1 MKHVVITGVSSGIG
15 RAAAEELAARGYHVF
30 GSVRRAE
37 DGARLQADL
46 GQNFTP
52 LLFDVTDAAAIKS
65 AVHNVEK
72 IAGGGGLTALI
83 NNAGV
88 AVSGPLSQLSLDE
101 FRYQFEVNVFGVLA
115 VTQAFLPMLGA
126 GKDTGHPP
134 GRIVNISSVN
144 GRITYPLVVPY
155 CASKHALE
163 SLSDGLRR
171 ELMIYG
177 MEVIVVEPGAVR
189 TPIWDKAEATDV
201 AARFAN
207 GDYGPTL
214 AVLQNAVIA
223 RGRDGLPPEA
233 VARVIRE
240 ALESRRPRTRYV
252 LEQNYLMTWLLPRWL
267 PDRWLDAL
275 LAGGQRMSNKTLRAI
290 MRGAHL

>member
-115 VTQAFLPMLGA
+115 VTQAFLPLLGA

-134 GRIVNISSVN
+134 GRVVNISSVN

-275 LAGGQRMSNKTLRAI
+275 LAGGQRMSSKTLRAI